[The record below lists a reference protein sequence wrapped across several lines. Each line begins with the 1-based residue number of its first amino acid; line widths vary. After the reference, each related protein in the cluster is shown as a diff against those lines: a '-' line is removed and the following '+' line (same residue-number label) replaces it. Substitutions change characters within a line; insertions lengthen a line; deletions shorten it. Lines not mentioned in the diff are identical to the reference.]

1 MTELPQQVRMYQ
13 AMICAMTILSYRM
26 SPRAI
31 DTSHAVH

>member
-1 MTELPQQVRMYQ
+1 MYQ

-31 DTSHAVH
+31 DTSRAVHYPAAASG